1 MSYAYYSV
9 QGNYAIR
16 YIKALVPKYFFIYCV
31 ESFWIEADFLNKAR
45 WLENIQ
51 SVKSAW

>member
-31 ESFWIEADFLNKAR
+31 ESFWIEADFLNKTR